1 MPLINKTLINAA
13 GEVRS
18 QDFEQEEYR
27 DIHKTGNFRFPEFT
41 TVGITDGLVG
51 YWPLN
56 KDVKDYSGNN
66 NHGVLTGATP
76 TTGRAGG
83 AYNFN
88 YTNLDRITIDS
99 VSFHNV
105 TDAVTI
111 SAMVKSNNIDQPQ
124 NIVSRNGPYFLRIN
138 NSKIRCAIYA
148 AGEWIFQEGSITLQS
163 NTWYHLVMT
172 YDGSRV
178 KGYVN
183 SVLDVD
189 VAKNGALT
197 VSDNPLFIGYT
208 TVSGEQTAFNGIIDE
223 VKIFNRALTAKEVRL
238 EYNTMFNSEVQVEKN
253 SGTLFAKDLINFE

>member
-18 QDFEQEEYR
+18 QDFEQLNNV

-41 TVGITDGLVG
+41 TVGISNGLVG

-56 KDVKDYSGNN
+56 KDVKDYSGNK

-88 YTNLDRITIDS
+88 YANLDRITIDS
-99 VSFHNV
+99 VSSHNV
-105 TDAVTI
+105 TNAVTI
-111 SAMVKSNNIDQPQ
+111 SAMVKSNNMTQDQ
-124 NIVSRNGPYFLRIN
+124 NIVSRNEQYFLRIN

-148 AGEWIFQEGSITLQS
+148 GGTLIYPEGSITLQS

-189 VAKNGALT
+189 VYKTGALSD
-197 VSDNPLFIGYT
+197 SDNPLFIGYT
-208 TVSGEQTAFNGIIDE
+208 TVSEEQAAFNGIIDE

-238 EYNTMFNSEVQVEKN
+238 EYNTMFNSEVQVEKD